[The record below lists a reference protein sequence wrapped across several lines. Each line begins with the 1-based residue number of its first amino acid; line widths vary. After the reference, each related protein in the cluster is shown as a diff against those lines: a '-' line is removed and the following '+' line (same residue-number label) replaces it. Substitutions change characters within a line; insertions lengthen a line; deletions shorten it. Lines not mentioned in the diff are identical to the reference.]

1 MANLQDTAGDI
12 MLMEPDRF
20 CSGTV
25 ALIDSLPPELL
36 ACIFEM
42 AQIMSLSSGGLARL
56 RRFPFIVSQV
66 SRFWRH
72 VALGCGML
80 WCDVDISPPWTRL
93 DGLVFY
99 LERSKSCLID
109 LTLIIPS
116 SQNDLD
122 VSNVDDL
129 LSILNLQYHRCRTI
143 NISGT
148 LHKIAPAVMKIL
160 TSMHLGQ
167 YPNMER
173 IVVEGSDR
181 DSGLDVG
188 HPDSQIFISGA
199 PKLADVR
206 LGGIGLLY
214 FQPPLGT
221 VTELH
226 LAREKRSISF
236 NDFSRM
242 LKACSALKTLAIYDD
257 LVSDWPTPL
266 QVHNVPSLRHLH
278 IYGNMLSVS
287 QLLLS
292 VSAPDLEAL
301 SIAPVVASDLK
312 LMCAEGKRNNKPWFP
327 VLRSLT
333 LAPPHPSAMK
343 AVSVASECF
352 PTTQLLILPNFYSE
366 SLVETFGLKANS
378 LDGTHWPHLD
388 GLAIREIQEKNEAA
402 VYSLIESRRV
412 AGDPL
417 NKIYL
422 DAVSIKRMTRLKWLE
437 DQMLVVEADPWGQQQ
452 SNALHAYDRDRFY
465 GESKRVILFF
475 SSHSK
480 GISSLHRNPLKL
492 HSICHKRRRAGPHLI
507 LIYRVTACEPLQH
520 RHINVVQ
527 SLPHLKVTKSPN
539 ARNISK

>member
-1 MANLQDTAGDI
+1 MKTPEFLQDKKDFGQDYLRYLQHLDNLLSQHLQARILDSFIETMVNLQDNVGDN
-12 MLMEPDRF
+12 MEPDRVY
-20 CSGTV
+20 SGTV
-25 ALIDSLPPELL
+25 TSIDSLPPELL

-42 AQIMSLSSGGLARL
+42 AQMMSLPSGGLARF

-72 VALGCGML
+72 VTLGCAVL
-80 WCDVDISPPWTRL
+80 WCNVDISPPWTRL
-93 DGLVFY
+93 AGLVFY

-109 LTLIIPS
+109 LTLTIPS
-116 SQNDLD
+116 SQDDLD
-122 VSNVDDL
+122 VLNVDDL
-129 LSILNLQYHRCRTI
+129 LSIVNLQYHRCRTI

-148 LHKIAPAVMKIL
+148 VHKIAPAVMKIL

-173 IVVEGSDR
+173 IVVEGSER
-181 DSGLDVG
+181 DSGLDMS
-188 HPDSQIFISGA
+188 HPHSQIFISGA

-236 NDFSRM
+236 SDFSRM
-242 LKACSALKTLAIYDD
+242 LKACRTLTTLAIYDD

-312 LMCAEGKRNNKPWFP
+312 LMCAEGKRDNKPWFP

-333 LAPPHPSAMK
+333 LAPPHPDAMK
-343 AVSVASECF
+343 AISVASECF
-352 PTTQLLILPNFYSE
+352 PTTQLLILPNFYPE
-366 SLVETFGLKANS
+366 FLVETLGPKSNG

-402 VYSLIESRRV
+402 VYSLIESRR
-412 AGDPL
+412 ATGDPL

-422 DAVSIKRMTRLKWLE
+422 DVVSIKRMTRLKWLE
-437 DQMLVVEADPWGQQQ
+437 DQMLVVEADPWGRRQ

-465 GESKRVILFF
+465 ASM
-475 SSHSK
+475 H
-480 GISSLHRNPLKL
+480 H
-492 HSICHKRRRAGPHLI
+492 
-507 LIYRVTACEPLQH
+507 
-520 RHINVVQ
+520 
-527 SLPHLKVTKSPN
+527 
-539 ARNISK
+539 